1 MKWTTEAELKSQLQ
15 KRWEKGEFLQN
26 FLQNEP
32 LFPLK
37 LTLKKPTSNDITNEF
52 QAVKQWAALFS
63 VLSPYRVEWQ
73 TVNHRIQGEQKLPT
87 SIWVDT
93 LENALVILRKQK
105 EFKLFQ
111 QLTEQA
117 LNIDPRLQIWLEK
130 RPLKALELADD
141 WQKLLAVLVWRKTH
155 SQPNCY
161 LRQVSLQGVHSKF
174 IETHRGVLAEW
185 FDLVLPESEIQADKT
200 GANQFN
206 ARYGFLDKPEF
217 IRFRLLDSDLT
228 FAGLAGADISLD
240 AASFAQLDLNVST
253 VLIVENEIN
262 YLSLPPMKNTLAI
275 WGAGYGFSALRQ
287 ANWLKTRQ
295 LYYWGDIDT
304 HGFAILNQLRAD
316 FPKVKSVLMTLA
328 ILEKYRIFWREESK
342 PSNAVLPYLTEEEQ
356 TVYSYLQQQSK
367 LRLEQE
373 SILFT
378 DVEEAL
384 RQLV

>member
-63 VLSPYRVEWQ
+63 ALPSYRVEWQ

-111 QLTEQA
+111 QLTERA
-117 LNIDPRLQIWLEK
+117 LNVDPRLQIWLEK

-161 LRQVSLQGVHSKF
+161 LRQVSLQDVHSKF
-174 IETHRGVLAEW
+174 IETRRGVLAEW

-228 FAGLAGADISLD
+228 FAGLASADISLD
-240 AASFAQLDLNVST
+240 AASFAQLDLNVSM

>member
-37 LTLKKPTSNDITNEF
+37 LTLKRPTSNDITNEF

-63 VLSPYRVEWQ
+63 MLSHYRVEWQ
-73 TVNHRIQGEQKLPT
+73 TVNHRIQGEQKLPI

-117 LNIDPRLQIWLEK
+117 LNVDLRLQIWLEK

-141 WQKLLAVLVWRKTH
+141 WQKLLAVLVWRKTY
-155 SQPNCY
+155 SRPNCY

-228 FAGLAGADISLD
+228 FAGLASADISLD

-356 TVYSYLQQQSK
+356 AVYSYLQQQSK

-378 DVEEAL
+378 DVKEAL
-384 RQLV
+384 RQLA

>member
-63 VLSPYRVEWQ
+63 ALSPYRVEWQ

-111 QLTEQA
+111 QLSEQA

-155 SQPNCY
+155 SRPNCY

-228 FAGLAGADISLD
+228 FAGLASADISLD

-342 PSNAVLPYLTEEEQ
+342 PSNAVLPCLTEEEQ
-356 TVYSYLQQQSK
+356 AVYSYLQQQSK

-384 RQLV
+384 RQLA

>member
-37 LTLKKPTSNDITNEF
+37 LMLKKPTSNDITNEF

-63 VLSPYRVEWQ
+63 ALSYYRVEWQ
-73 TVNHRIQGEQKLPT
+73 IVNHRIQGEQKLPT

-93 LENALVILRKQK
+93 LENTLVILRKQK

-117 LNIDPRLQIWLEK
+117 LNVDSRLQIWLEK

-155 SQPNCY
+155 SRPNCY

-217 IRFRLLDSDLT
+217 IRFRLLDSDLI
-228 FAGLAGADISLD
+228 FAGLAGADVSLD